1 MKTSVKVNHT
11 DICWWRVS
19 GCSFLICSSWCV
31 CPSWCVGVNLPL
43 GTVVSLLYGTRLVGF
58 VGPWFTYRTFYWGGM
73 GPCLFLRL
81 DSLTAFFVTGTSS
94 TRLHCR
100 SSCVTRKTVEGPN
113 YKKATKNRTRLRV
126 EYILV
131 ISKNSLASLSE
142 GDTTNLF
149 VPLCSKLSATTLNS
163 VLRVLVFYT

>member
-1 MKTSVKVNHT
+1 M
-11 DICWWRVS
+11 
-19 GCSFLICSSWCV
+19 
-31 CPSWCVGVNLPL
+31 
-43 GTVVSLLYGTRLVGF
+43 
-58 VGPWFTYRTFYWGGM
+58 
-73 GPCLFLRL
+73 
-81 DSLTAFFVTGTSS
+81 
-94 TRLHCR
+94 
-100 SSCVTRKTVEGPN
+100 EGPN